1 MEYVEIEVRQ
11 CYIQNMIFL
20 WSYIKATFYM
30 HQMISIFYILFSGCT
45 NDDGSAGDG
54 SEQGTC
60 ESGELCL
67 TGSYCGPCK

>member
-1 MEYVEIEVRQ
+1 
-11 CYIQNMIFL
+11 
-20 WSYIKATFYM
+20 M

-60 ESGELCL
+60 ESGELSDL
-67 TGSYCGPCK
+67 VNLGESG

>member
-1 MEYVEIEVRQ
+1 
-11 CYIQNMIFL
+11 
-20 WSYIKATFYM
+20 
-30 HQMISIFYILFSGCT
+30 MISIFYILFSGCT